1 MNENNKNSALLE
13 IYTKILH
20 KGKSLILILIF
31 VLKKQVTIQAKLFDM
46 TLYS

>member
-31 VLKKQVTIQAKLFDM
+31 VTRAMFILLEWFFMK
-46 TLYS
+46 